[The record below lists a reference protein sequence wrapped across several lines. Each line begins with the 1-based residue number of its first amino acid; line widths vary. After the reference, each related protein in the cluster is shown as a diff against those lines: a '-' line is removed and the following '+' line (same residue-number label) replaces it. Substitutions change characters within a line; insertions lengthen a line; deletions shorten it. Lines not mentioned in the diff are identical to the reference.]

1 MRSGEASAA
10 RRTPSSPDS
19 ASITSKPEN
28 SRTALISFRFLG
40 LSSTTRIGVPVH
52 APVPVIGALSVARG
66 AGAGDPGR
74 NATVVSA
81 ALRSSR
87 LIGFTRYAAAPSAT
101 PRARS
106 STIETTMIG
115 MSRVAGSALR
125 ASSTAQPSI
134 PGKPDVEQDD
144 VGAHPPHGVETGRPV
159 PGLDDAGGHPGQVDG
174 QQLQRRT
181 VVLDHDHLAHEGRLG
196 GLVASLGAVA
206 FPPRDR
212 EAERA
217 AHADLALEPHAAT
230 EQLDQALGEGEAE
243 AGPLLA
249 RAAAPALLERL
260 EDPLLVGLGHPDAAV
275 GHGDVDVRAAPAGP
289 DDHGT
294 TRAGELHRVGHQV
307 EHDLLEP
314 EHVGVHDVDVVGDVE
329 GEVDPLGGRPLAQH
343 RRRVV
348 ENGPQ
353 VDRRVLQGHLP
364 GLDLREVEDLV
375 EELQQVATRA
385 VDVVQVL
392 LLPLVELAEHP
403 LEEHLGEPEH
413 RVQRRPEL
421 VGHAGEE
428 LGLVPARELQLEALL
443 LEVPVEAGVEERK
456 GGLARERLEQVEGL
470 VGEVARPLAADDER
484 PDDVALAQ
492 HRHRGQRAPAVVV
505 EDLEVRV
512 QRHGAQ
518 VRHGDRSAFPGG
530 APHEGLVH
538 VDADRAQT
546 LDDAGRRAV
555 GAAHQEDSGPARR
568 TP

>member
-1 MRSGEASAA
+1 MRSGEASPA

-40 LSSTTRIGVPVH
+40 LSSTTRIVCPFGAVH
-52 APVPVIGALSVARG
+52 APVPVIGALSVSRG

-74 NATVVSA
+74 NADGRQRCPQVVPA
-81 ALRSSR
+81 DR
-87 LIGFTRYAAAPSAT
+87 LHEVRRRPERDTARPLVHDRDDDDRDV
-101 PRARS
+101 PRV
-106 STIETTMIG
+106 
-115 MSRVAGSALR
+115 RVGLEGLQHGPAVD
-125 ASSTAQPSI
+125 

-144 VGAHPPHGVETGRPV
+144 VGAHPPHGVETGRSV

-174 QQLQRRT
+174 QQLQRRA
-181 VVLDHDHLAHEGRLG
+181 VVLDHDHLAHEGCLG

-206 FPPRDR
+206 VPARDR

-275 GHGDVDVRAAPAGP
+275 GHGDVDVRATPAGP

-294 TRAGELHRVGHQV
+294 AGAGELHRVGHQV

-314 EHVGVHDVDVVGDVE
+314 EHVGVHDVDVVGDVD

-348 ENGPQ
+348 EHGPQ

-375 EELQQVATRA
+375 EELQQVAARA

-392 LLPLVELAEHP
+392 LLALVELAEHP

-413 RVQRRPEL
+413 RVERRPEL

-443 LEVPVEAGVEERK
+443 LELAEELGVLQGAGPTGSRTS
-456 GGLARERLEQVEGL
+456 R
-470 VGEVARPLAADDER
+470 
-484 PDDVALAQ
+484 
-492 HRHRGQRAPAVVV
+492 
-505 EDLEVRV
+505 
-512 QRHGAQ
+512 
-518 VRHGDRSAFPGG
+518 
-530 APHEGLVH
+530 
-538 VDADRAQT
+538 
-546 LDDAGRRAV
+546 AGRGSPR
-555 GAAHQEDSGPARR
+555 
-568 TP
+568 